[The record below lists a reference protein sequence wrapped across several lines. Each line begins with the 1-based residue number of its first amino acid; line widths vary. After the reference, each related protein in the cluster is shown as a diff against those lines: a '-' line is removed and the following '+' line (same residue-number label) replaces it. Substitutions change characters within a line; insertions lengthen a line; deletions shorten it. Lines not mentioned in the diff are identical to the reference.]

1 MVLKQRP
8 NDNLCRGLRT
18 MSVIQ
23 SILNKCYLYFYNS
36 PYARVIFIDSIQIN
50 LIQVSIY
57 EKNEFLPS
65 KMCKY

>member
-1 MVLKQRP
+1 
-8 NDNLCRGLRT
+8 

-36 PYARVIFIDSIQIN
+36 PYARVIFIDSKQIN